1 MGKITNEKGYIQ
13 VEIDP
18 EQLVFRGLPFK
29 GLNMSFGDAVG
40 IVAWQLLRQ
49 FAPRFVTNRE
59 FRFRSCDAAGGKFIV
74 TFNEDLPESAIPTPE
89 FSAPKGSEV

>member
-1 MGKITNEKGYIQ
+1 MGKITNEKDYIQ

-49 FAPRFVTNRE
+49 FTPKFVMGRE
-59 FRFRSCDAAGGKFIV
+59 FVLRSCDASEGKFIV
-74 TFNEDLPESAIPTPE
+74 TFHEKEPEQIAPPPE
-89 FSAPKGSEV
+89 LSVPKGS